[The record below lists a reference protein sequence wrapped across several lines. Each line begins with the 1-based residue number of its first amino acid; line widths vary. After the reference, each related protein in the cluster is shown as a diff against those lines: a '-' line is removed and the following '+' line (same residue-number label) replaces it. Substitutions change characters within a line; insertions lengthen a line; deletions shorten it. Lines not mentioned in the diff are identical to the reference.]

1 MEILPNIQ
9 GAKQTLINL
18 LSNQL
23 DEHFSYHS
31 LEHSLDV
38 YDAALRLC
46 KMEKINNDRLELL
59 IATAA
64 LYHDTG
70 FTLGGYKDHEE
81 AGCEVA
87 RKYLP
92 ELGYSNEDLDEISKL
107 ILATKL
113 PQNPQ
118 TLQERIICDADL
130 DYLGREDY
138 YPISSQLK
146 DEFSH
151 FGIIKTESDWL
162 RVQINFF
169 RSHTFFTNSAIA
181 MRNHRKMLYLEELIN
196 RSNTML
202 QNEEQNN

>member
-1 MEILPNIQ
+1 MEILPDIL
-9 GAKQTLINL
+9 GAKHKLINL

-23 DEHFSYHS
+23 DVHFSYHS

-38 YDAALRLC
+38 FDASLRLC
-46 KMEKINNDRLELL
+46 KMEKINNPRLELL

-70 FTLGGYKDHEE
+70 FTIGGYKDHEE
-81 AGCEVA
+81 AGCAVA
-87 RKYLP
+87 RKHLP
-92 ELGYSNEDLDEISKL
+92 ELGYTNEDLDEISKL

-118 TLQERIICDADL
+118 TIQERIICDADL

-162 RVQINFF
+162 RVQITFF
-169 RSHTFFTNSAIA
+169 KSHTFFTNSAKE
-181 MRNHRKMLYLEELIN
+181 MRNERKMQYLEELIN
-196 RSNTML
+196 QRNSML
-202 QNEEQNN
+202 QNEENND